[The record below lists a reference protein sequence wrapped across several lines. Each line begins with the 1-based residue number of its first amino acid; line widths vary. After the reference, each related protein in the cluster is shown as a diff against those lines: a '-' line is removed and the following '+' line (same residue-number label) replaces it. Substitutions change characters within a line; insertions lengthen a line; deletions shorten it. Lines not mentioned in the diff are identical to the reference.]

1 MAGSPV
7 VRRAGA
13 VESLHAHTS
22 RDALPMKRWLTRL
35 FGAAPAGPVHHPPSS
50 LYLPPSEAVTL
61 PIAGD
66 LPTLDLDLA
75 FFHWLAGPHVTG
87 AAGDETLVLDEL
99 ARLVRDPQAASTLVP
114 RVPAVIP
121 QVLRSL
127 RSDAA
132 SSADL
137 ARQVAQD
144 AVLVAEVL
152 REVNSPYY
160 QPGAPVR
167 NLEGALLLLGQNG
180 LRMLL
185 ARVAFRRIVSLQTSR
200 LARLI
205 APQLWNQSEKCAQAA
220 SLLAPSHGADPFEAY
235 LAGLMHNVG
244 LIVALRVID
253 GLLPTGG
260 LPDSDAFG
268 LRLVHAARLISSGIA
283 GQWELPPAIGHAIA
297 HLGDPATA
305 SSNLPAT
312 LGEADRLAKLHM
324 LAGGG
329 QPAFVGAV
337 AALPAGLRQV
347 YDTFNNTDNADRQD
361 A

>member
-1 MAGSPV
+1 
-7 VRRAGA
+7 
-13 VESLHAHTS
+13 
-22 RDALPMKRWLTRL
+22 MKRWLARL
-35 FGAAPAGPVHHPPSS
+35 FGAAPAGPVDHHPSPST
-50 LYLPPSEAVTL
+50 LPPSDAAIT
-61 PIAGD
+61 PIGD
-66 LPTLDLDLA
+66 DPPALDLDLA

-99 ARLVRDPQAASTLVP
+99 ARLVRDPHTASTLVP

-160 QPGAPVR
+160 QPSSPVR

-185 ARVAFRRIVSLQTSR
+185 ARVAFRRIISLQTSR
-200 LARLI
+200 LARLV

-220 SLLAPSHGADPFEAY
+220 SLLAPSHSADPFEAY

-268 LRLVHAARLISSGIA
+268 MRLVHAARLISAGIA
-283 GQWELPPAIGHAIA
+283 GEWELPPAIGHAIA
-297 HLGDPATA
+297 HLGDAATV
-305 SSNLPAT
+305 STSLPAA

-347 YDTFNNTDNADRQD
+347 YDTFFTDTDTDNTNRQD

>member
-1 MAGSPV
+1 
-7 VRRAGA
+7 
-13 VESLHAHTS
+13 
-22 RDALPMKRWLTRL
+22 MKRWLARL
-35 FGAAPAGPVHHPPSS
+35 FGAAPAGPVDHHPSPST
-50 LYLPPSEAVTL
+50 LPPADAVIT
-61 PIAGD
+61 PIPAD
-66 LPTLDLDLA
+66 SPALDLDLA

-99 ARLVRDPQAASTLVP
+99 ARLVRDPHTASTLVP

-127 RSDAA
+127 RNDAA

-160 QPGAPVR
+160 QPGSPVR

-185 ARVAFRRIVSLQTSR
+185 ARVAFRRIISLQTSR
-200 LARLI
+200 LARLV

-268 LRLVHAARLISSGIA
+268 LRLVHAARLISAGIA
-283 GQWELPPAIGHAIA
+283 GEWELPPAISHAIA
-297 HLGDPATA
+297 HLGDAATV
-305 SSNLPAT
+305 STSLPAA

-337 AALPAGLRQV
+337 AALPRGLREV
-347 YDTFNNTDNADRQD
+347 YDTFNDTDNTNRQD
-361 A
+361 T

>member
-1 MAGSPV
+1 
-7 VRRAGA
+7 
-13 VESLHAHTS
+13 
-22 RDALPMKRWLTRL
+22 MKRWLARL
-35 FGAAPAGPVHHPPSS
+35 FGAAPAGPVDHHPSPST
-50 LYLPPSEAVTL
+50 LPPSDAAIT
-61 PIAGD
+61 PIADD
-66 LPTLDLDLA
+66 LPALDLDLA

-99 ARLVRDPQAASTLVP
+99 ARLVRDPHTASTLVP

-160 QPGAPVR
+160 QPSSPVR

-185 ARVAFRRIVSLQTSR
+185 ARVAFRRIISLQTSR
-200 LARLI
+200 LARLV

-220 SLLAPSHGADPFEAY
+220 SLLAPNHGADPFEAY

-244 LIVALRVID
+244 LVVALRVID

-268 LRLVHAARLISSGIA
+268 LRLVHAARLISAGIA
-283 GQWELPPAIGHAIA
+283 GQWELPAAIGHAIA
-297 HLGDPATA
+297 HLGDPATM
-305 SSNLPAT
+305 STSLPAA

-329 QPAFVGAV
+329 QPAFVAAV

-347 YDTFNNTDNADRQD
+347 YDTFNDTDNADRQD

>member
-1 MAGSPV
+1 
-7 VRRAGA
+7 
-13 VESLHAHTS
+13 
-22 RDALPMKRWLTRL
+22 MKQWLARL
-35 FGAAPAGPVHHPPSS
+35 FGAALAKPADHLHASS
-50 LYLPPSEAVTL
+50 LTPSAAVTT
-61 PIAGD
+61 
-66 LPTLDLDLA
+66 PTPDDQPALDLDLA

-127 RSDAA
+127 RSDSA

-144 AVLVAEVL
+144 AVLVAEII

-160 QPGAPVR
+160 QPGTPVR

-185 ARVAFRRIVSLQTSR
+185 ARVAFRRIISLQTSR
-200 LARLI
+200 LARLV

-220 SLLAPSHGADPFEAY
+220 SLLAPRHGADPFEAY

-244 LIVALRVID
+244 LVVALRVID
-253 GLLPTGG
+253 GLLPAGG

-268 LRLVHAARLISSGIA
+268 RRLVHAARLISAGIA
-283 GQWELPPAIGHAIA
+283 NQWGLPPAIGHAIA
-297 HLGDPATA
+297 HLGDAATP
-305 SSNLPAT
+305 SVNLPAA
-312 LGEADRLAKLHM
+312 LGEADRLAKLSM

-337 AALPAGLRQV
+337 ATLPVGLRQV
-347 YDTFNNTDNADRQD
+347 YDTFNDTDHTDHQD

>member
-1 MAGSPV
+1 
-7 VRRAGA
+7 
-13 VESLHAHTS
+13 
-22 RDALPMKRWLTRL
+22 MKRWLARL
-35 FGAAPAGPVHHPPSS
+35 FGNTPAAPVNDPVNART
-50 LYLPPSEAVTL
+50 LPPPAEAI
-61 PIAGD
+61 PSIAGD
-66 LPTLDLDLA
+66 HAAPDLDLA
-75 FFHWLAGPHVTG
+75 FFHWLAGPHITG
-87 AAGDETLVLDEL
+87 AAGDENLVLDEL
-99 ARLVRDPQAASTLVP
+99 TRLVRAPHAASTLVP

-127 RSDAA
+127 RSDSA

-137 ARQVAQD
+137 ACQVAQD

-160 QPGAPVR
+160 QPGTPVR

-185 ARVAFRRIVSLQTSR
+185 ARVAFRRIISLQTSR
-200 LARLI
+200 LARLV

-220 SLLAPSHGADPFEAY
+220 SLLAPNHGADPFEAY

-244 LIVALRVID
+244 LVVALRVID

-268 LRLVHAARLISSGIA
+268 LRLVHAARLISAGIA

-297 HLGDPATA
+297 HLGDHATMPAQ
-305 SSNLPAT
+305 LPAA
-312 LGEADRLAKLHM
+312 LDEADRLAKLHM

-329 QPAFVGAV
+329 QPAFVAAV

-347 YDTFNNTDNADRQD
+347 YDTFNDTGNAEQQD
-361 A
+361 V

>member
-1 MAGSPV
+1 
-7 VRRAGA
+7 
-13 VESLHAHTS
+13 
-22 RDALPMKRWLTRL
+22 MKRWLARL
-35 FGAAPAGPVHHPPSS
+35 FGAAPTRAADQPPSS
-50 LYLPPSEAVTL
+50 SFVPPCEAV
-61 PIAGD
+61 PMPMVNDQPA
-66 LPTLDLDLA
+66 LDLDLA
-75 FFHWLAGPHVTG
+75 FFHWLAAPHVTG
-87 AAGDETLVLDEL
+87 AGGDETVVLDEL
-99 ARLVRDPQAASTLVP
+99 TRLVRDPQAASSLVP

-127 RSDAA
+127 RSESA

-144 AVLVAEVL
+144 TVLVAEVI

-160 QPGAPVR
+160 QPGTPVR

-185 ARVAFRRIVSLQTSR
+185 ARVAFRRIISLQTSR
-200 LARLI
+200 LARLV

-220 SLLAPSHGADPFEAY
+220 SLLAHSHGADPFEAY

-268 LRLVHAARLISSGIA
+268 LRLVHAARLISAGIA

-297 HLGDPATA
+297 HVGNAATL
-305 SSNLPAT
+305 STHLPAA

-329 QPAFVGAV
+329 QPAFVSAV

-347 YDTFNNTDNADRQD
+347 YDTFNDADNAGQQD

>member
-1 MAGSPV
+1 
-7 VRRAGA
+7 
-13 VESLHAHTS
+13 
-22 RDALPMKRWLTRL
+22 MKRWLARL
-35 FGAAPAGPVHHPPSS
+35 FGGARAVPDALVSDPAPPDDDV
-50 LYLPPSEAVTL
+50 
-61 PIAGD
+61 AGD
-66 LPTLDLDLA
+66 TAVHDAPPPLDIDLA

-87 AAGDETLVLDEL
+87 APGAETLLLDEL
-99 ARLVRDPQAASTLVP
+99 ARLARDPQAASALVP

-127 RSDAA
+127 RDEGGSA
-132 SSADL
+132 ADL

-144 AVLVAEVL
+144 TVLVAEVI

-160 QPGAPVR
+160 QQGSSVR

-185 ARVAFRRIVSLQTSR
+185 ARVAFRRIISLQTSR
-200 LARLI
+200 LARLV
-205 APQLWNQSEKCAQAA
+205 APQLWRQSEQCALAA
-220 SLLAPSHGADPFEAY
+220 SHLAGRHGADPFEAY

-244 LIVALRVID
+244 LVVALRVID

-268 LRLVHAARLISSGIA
+268 TRLVQAARLISAGIA

-297 HLGDPATA
+297 HIGDDDA
-305 SSNLPAT
+305 LPAA

-324 LAGGG
+324 LARGG
-329 QPAFVGAV
+329 QPAFVAAV
-337 AALPAGLRQV
+337 ATLEPMLRPV
-347 YDTFNNTDNADRQD
+347 YDKLDDADDHANNRANNEDR
-361 A
+361 